1 MGSYKFIAENPIK
14 KYHKSDV
21 FLFASIIILCGIGMF
36 TLFSSTQDYSEKF
49 LGNSLTIVRR
59 QFICSLVGFAGLLF
73 FWISNMK
80 FIRKCLPFIVT
91 AVFILC
97 ILTFI
102 PGISIEKNGARRWI
116 RLPFNFSLQ
125 SSEFVKFAVVLFIAN
140 LFDKQLK
147 IQNPEDKNIFP
158 CVLGMLL
165 FILLVFL
172 QKDFSTSAF
181 IFAVCVLMFIVSG
194 MKIAWLFP
202 LMTILIPLVV
212 FSILTES
219 YRLDRIIGFLNPEEG
234 QLDINFQSNR
244 AKMAISAGGI
254 WGEGI
259 GVGIRESI
267 KIPEVHADYIFACW
281 AEAMGFIWVLIY
293 FILLGF
299 FAFRGYKAAWENDDA
314 FSSYACFG
322 CVSMILFQSLMN
334 CGVVCGLFPSTGIP
348 LPFFSSGGSSIIVT
362 LCMCGFILN
371 VSRNNNEER
380 PNLSEDTYVQVNDIN
395 LNLLGDSYE

>member
-1 MGSYKFIAENPIK
+1 
-14 KYHKSDV
+14 
-21 FLFASIIILCGIGMF
+21 
-36 TLFSSTQDYSEKF
+36 
-49 LGNSLTIVRR
+49 
-59 QFICSLVGFAGLLF
+59 
-73 FWISNMK
+73 
-80 FIRKCLPFIVT
+80 
-91 AVFILC
+91 
-97 ILTFI
+97 
-102 PGISIEKNGARRWI
+102 
-116 RLPFNFSLQ
+116 
-125 SSEFVKFAVVLFIAN
+125 
-140 LFDKQLK
+140 
-147 IQNPEDKNIFP
+147 
-158 CVLGMLL
+158 
-165 FILLVFL
+165 
-172 QKDFSTSAF
+172 
-181 IFAVCVLMFIVSG
+181 MFIVSG

-380 PNLSEDTYVQVNDIN
+380 PKISEDTYVQVNDIN